1 MRARAGQIHSAGI
14 LGHNRQM
21 LELGVKILIAYLL
34 GTLLGSL
41 ILGRL
46 RGVDIRSMG
55 SGNAGATNAMR
66 TQGKLFG
73 FLVLLIDI
81 AKGMIAVW
89 WLPSAALP
97 GIEVD
102 AGVSREWLT
111 MACGFAVIV
120 GHVYPVWFEFRG
132 GKGAATVIG
141 VVAAME
147 LRLLVPLLLS
157 WFIVLLLFGYVGLAT
172 MLSTVV
178 LTAAVLVLEP
188 HNIPLCTFCGAVAAF
203 VIFTHRSNIA
213 RMRAGKENR
222 VRRLWLFRSRAV

>member
-1 MRARAGQIHSAGI
+1 
-14 LGHNRQM
+14 M
-21 LELGVKILIAYLL
+21 LELGVKLLIAYLL

-41 ILGRL
+41 LLGRL

-81 AKGMIAVW
+81 AKGMLAVW

-97 GIEVD
+97 AIGID

-111 MACGFAVIV
+111 VACGFAVIV
-120 GHVYPVWFEFRG
+120 GHVYPVWFDFRG
-132 GKGAATVIG
+132 GKGAATVVG
-141 VVAAME
+141 VVAALE
-147 LRLLVPLLLS
+147 LRLLLPLLLS
-157 WFIVLLLFGYVGLAT
+157 WIIVLLVSGYVGLAT
-172 MLSTVV
+172 MVSTLV
-178 LTAAVLVLEP
+178 LAAAVVMLEP
-188 HNIPLCTFCGAVAAF
+188 GNIPLCSFCAAVAAF

-222 VRRLWLFRSRAV
+222 VRRLWLFRSRAA

>member
-1 MRARAGQIHSAGI
+1 
-14 LGHNRQM
+14 M
-21 LELGVKILIAYLL
+21 LELGVKLLIAYLL
-34 GTLLGSL
+34 GTFLGSL

-55 SGNAGATNAMR
+55 SGNAGATNALR

-73 FLVLLIDI
+73 FLVLAIDI
-81 AKGMIAVW
+81 AKGMAAVW

-97 GIEVD
+97 GIGID
-102 AGVSREWLT
+102 PDLSREWLT
-111 MACGFAVIV
+111 VACGFAVIV

-141 VVAAME
+141 VVAALE

-157 WFIVLLLFGYVGLAT
+157 WIIVLLLSGYVGLAT

-178 LTAAVLVLEP
+178 LAVSVALLQPDNV
-188 HNIPLCTFCGAVAAF
+188 PLCTFCAVVALF

-222 VRRLWLFRSRAV
+222 VRRLWLFRSRAA

>member
-1 MRARAGQIHSAGI
+1 
-14 LGHNRQM
+14 M

-55 SGNAGATNAMR
+55 SGNAGATNALR
-66 TQGKLFG
+66 TQGRLFG

-97 GIEVD
+97 GID
-102 AGVSREWLT
+102 IDPGVSREWLT
-111 MACGFAVIV
+111 MACGLAVIV
-120 GHVYPVWFEFRG
+120 GHVYPVWFDFRG

-157 WFIVLLLFGYVGLAT
+157 WIVVLLLFGYVGLAT
-172 MLSTVV
+172 MLSTVA
-178 LTAAVLVLEP
+178 LAAAVLVLEP
-188 HNIPLCTFCGAVAAF
+188 NNIPLCTFCAAIAVF
-203 VIFTHRSNIA
+203 VVFTHRSNIA

-222 VRRLWLFRSRAV
+222 VRRLWLFRSRAT